1 MTLRYPIGASGQTI
15 HLTPEVLAHFH
26 RHRQVSRWQAE
37 AGGQM
42 FARLDGVEIVVELVT
57 GPKASDRRSR
67 TSHAS
72 RRSFAQAEADA
83 MHRLGLHYVG
93 DWHSHP
99 ERRPNPSWRDRMTMA
114 SRGRRSRHWLNGF
127 VFIIVG
133 TEAFPAGLAVIVH
146 DGTRGHRLAADQRET
161 R

>member
-1 MTLRYPIGASGQTI
+1 MTLRYPIGASGQSI
-15 HLTPEVLAHFH
+15 HLTPEVLAHFQ

-42 FARLDGVEIVVELVT
+42 FARLDGPEIVIERVT

-72 RRSFAQAEADA
+72 RRSVAQAEVDA
-83 MHRLGLHYVG
+83 MHRAGLHYVG

-114 SRGRRSRHWLNGF
+114 SRVRRSKHRLNGF
-127 VFIIVG
+127 VFVIVG
-133 TEAFPAGLAVIVH
+133 TDAFPVGIAVIVH
-146 DGTRGHRLAADQRET
+146 DGAKSHRLTTDQRET